1 MRFFSVLL
9 AGFLIMSI
17 NGWETDF
24 EAAKQKAK
32 TEHKLILLSFSGSD
46 WCVPCIRLHKD
57 LLEQPAFVNFADSNL
72 VMVKADFP
80 RLKKNQLARVQQ
92 RRNEQLADVYNPRGI
107 FPLTLLLDTEGK
119 ILRSWEGNPEL
130 TPVQF
135 IGQIKAVGD
144 GAK

>member
-9 AGFLIMSI
+9 AGFLIMST

-32 TEHKLILLSFSGSD
+32 TEHKLILVSFSGSD

-80 RLKKNQLARVQQ
+80 RLKKNQLARDQQ
-92 RRNEQLADVYNPRGI
+92 RRNEQLAELYNPRGI
-107 FPLTLLLDTEGK
+107 FPLTLLLDPEGK